1 MNMHFSLDSFV
12 PPSAYISVGDSAT
25 YLYINEVLI
34 SSAKVAIKVRGL
46 FDAFGFGSFSCFF
59 LLFASMTRSDVL
71 FSGIFRIMTRVAF
84 RSYLE

>member
-1 MNMHFSLDSFV
+1 M
-12 PPSAYISVGDSAT
+12 GDAAT

-34 SSAKVAIKVRGL
+34 SPAKVAVIARGHLTL
-46 FDAFGFGSFSCFF
+46 FVFGLVVCFF